1 MNSSVAH
8 EFLRVHHR
16 SNIHLYPD
24 DWKKLPIPEVPMEKQ
39 TPIVKLVDQILA
51 VKQKDLQADTSA
63 LERQIDQMAYALYGL
78 TPEEIEIVE
87 GKKSCEAGWPQHSG
101 KNYQTQV

>member
-1 MNSSVAH
+1 
-8 EFLRVHHR
+8 
-16 SNIHLYPD
+16 
-24 DWKKLPIPEVPMEKQ
+24 MEKQ

-63 LERQIDQMAYALYGL
+63 LERQIDQVAYALYGL

-87 GKKSCEAGWPQHSG
+87 GKKYE
-101 KNYQTQV
+101 